1 MPQPHLRAADTD
13 RAAVAAVLGQH
24 MSAGRLTLEEYDER
38 LTRAYA
44 AKTFGELDQL
54 TADLP
59 STGRPTTEPRAARR
73 RDAGTG
79 AGAGRPHRR
88 GCLAR
93 DRPELVAQLAEHLAD
108 RHRDLGDD
116 LAGLV
121 AAALLLAGVGHRSLG
136 RRAPGPDAHRPRRQ
150 RREATATRNLRPG
163 RYRP

>member
-59 STGRPTTEPRAARR
+59 STGRPNAEPAQRAAATPAPAAHTGGCSWHGT
-73 RDAGTG
+73 DA
-79 AGAGRPHRR
+79 
-88 GCLAR
+88 
-93 DRPELVAQLAEHLAD
+93 ELVAQLAEHLTD

-121 AAALLLAGVGHRSLG
+121 AAALLLAGVGHRPLG
-136 RRAPGPDAHRPRRQ
+136 RRAPGPDAHGPRRQ
-150 RREATATRNLRPG
+150 RREAAATRDLRPG